1 MYIVTCEYCK
11 KEINTKGISAHLKKV
26 HAVEFIDYLKT
37 HRSDFPKYKDCEV
50 CGTLIHAHSSGKS
63 ATCSVACSKQLRATW
78 VGEKNPR
85 KGIKHTNEG
94 KRNISNAKKRYYEH
108 NIHPMLGKQ
117 HTTDAKQ
124 KMSRTRI
131 DNKLSVGERNGMYG
145 KTHTPEAIRKIFE
158 HRKMNTL
165 ERLVANVLDEHNIQ
179 YHFQY
184 FINNGSICKSY
195 DFLIKDTNILLE
207 VDGDF
212 WHGNPDT
219 KHHYDKANEI
229 QQNDKIKTEL
239 AESRGF
245 IIYRYWESDIRKNPN
260 VVIDKLR

>member
-11 KEINTKGISAHLKKV
+11 KEINTKGISTHLKKV

-37 HRSDFPKYKDCEV
+37 HRNDFPKYKDCEV

-85 KGIKHTNEG
+85 KGIKHTDRG

-145 KTHTPEAIRKIFE
+145 KTHSDEAREKQKQKAKGRFSLEWYIDRYGQNEGTQLYTKRCENLRNRKLNRNE
-158 HRKMNTL
+158 KG
-165 ERLVANVLDEHNIQ
+165 V
-179 YHFQY
+179 
-184 FINNGSICKSY
+184 FIPS
-195 DFLIKDTNILLE
+195 L
-207 VDGDF
+207 
-212 WHGNPDT
+212 
-219 KHHYDKANEI
+219 
-229 QQNDKIKTEL
+229 
-239 AESRGF
+239 
-245 IIYRYWESDIRKNPN
+245 
-260 VVIDKLR
+260 